1 MLQYVYTVIVIL
13 NKFKLT
19 YDSNKTLDLVGN
31 VILATEWIWA
41 AWKKIPEQELQHQ
54 YPEWHTSW

>member
-31 VILATEWIWA
+31 VILATE
-41 AWKKIPEQELQHQ
+41 
-54 YPEWHTSW
+54 